1 MKINDIYTAYV
12 SWTQGGKR
20 RPVLIIQENNTDV
33 LVFKITSK
41 YKSSHVQ
48 KYYYPLIDWKISG
61 LVKPSYVDT
70 MSRVRLLKDEVS
82 FHYVGRLSVRDRIG
96 LAEFIENNML

>member
-48 KYYYPLIDWKISG
+48 KYYYLLIDWKISG

-70 MSRVRLLKDEVS
+70 MSRVRLLKDEVR

>member
-12 SWTQGGKR
+12 SWAQGGKR

-41 YKSSHVQ
+41 YKSSHIQ
-48 KYYYPLIDWKISG
+48 KYYYRIMDWKISG

-70 MSRVRLLKDEVS
+70 MSRVRLLKYEVS

-96 LAEFIENNML
+96 LAEFIENLL

>member
-41 YKSSHVQ
+41 YKSS
-48 KYYYPLIDWKISG
+48 S
-61 LVKPSYVDT
+61 
-70 MSRVRLLKDEVS
+70 
-82 FHYVGRLSVRDRIG
+82 
-96 LAEFIENNML
+96 

>member
-20 RPVLIIQENNTDV
+20 RLVLIILENNTDV

-82 FHYVGRLSVRDRIG
+82 FYYVGRLSVRDRIG
-96 LAEFIENNML
+96 LAEFIENLL